1 MTASCDP
8 HSEWRPSDAA
18 VRTLWSLVNTLAL
31 AFLGLVAHP
40 QAASAQTCLGLPL
53 EAGGHTLAALVETE
67 TGYTLLAAQYA
78 GSSRAFAW
86 RAHVGGVMQDFPAS
100 FPSELEPAVGGG
112 LAWVGRSRASCPTI
126 GVAYFDDDPESFSVE
141 PGDSDIDTSIVT
153 LGWGVGFS
161 SLPDSTR
168 APRAIVYVV
177 PQVRWVREARTFGDT
192 EDVET
197 DRQLAFEAGITGV
210 SGRLWGGGG
219 ARVRYREN
227 NDYPLDAV
235 LIVQGGVR
243 W

>member
-1 MTASCDP
+1 MKILAI
-8 HSEWRPSDAA
+8 
-18 VRTLWSLVNTLAL
+18 VLLAL
-31 AFLGLVAHP
+31 ATWAHT
-40 QAASAQTCLGLPL
+40 ARSQTCLGLPL
-53 EAGGHTLAALVETE
+53 EAGGHGTGALVETE

-86 RAHVGGVMQDFPAS
+86 RAHAGGVMQDFPGS

-112 LAWVGRSRASCPTI
+112 LAWVGWSRAACPTI
-126 GVAYFDDDPESFSVE
+126 GIAYFDDDPEGFSG
-141 PGDSDIDTSIVT
+141 GDSDLDVSIAT
-153 LGWGVGFS
+153 IGWGIGFS

-177 PQVRWVREARTFGDT
+177 PLLRWVRRATTFGEL

>member
-1 MTASCDP
+1 MPRVKSLAIAFVALLVLP
-8 HSEWRPSDAA
+8 PSA
-18 VRTLWSLVNTLAL
+18 R
-31 AFLGLVAHP
+31 
-40 QAASAQTCLGLPL
+40 AQTCLGLPL
-53 EAGGHTLAALVETE
+53 EAGGHAAGALVETE

-86 RAHVGGVMQDFPAS
+86 RAHAGGVMQDFPGS
-100 FPSELEPAVGGG
+100 FPSELEPAIGGG
-112 LAWVGRSRASCPTI
+112 LAWVGWSRAACPTI
-126 GVAYFDDDPESFSVE
+126 GIAYFDDDPEDFASE
-141 PGDSDIDTSIVT
+141 PGDSDVDVSIAT
-153 LGWGVGFS
+153 IGWGMGFS
-161 SLPDSTR
+161 SLPDSTS

-177 PQVRWVREARTFGDT
+177 PLIRWVREARRFGDV
-192 EDVET
+192 EDVVT